1 MRRIHRVILI
11 MVSAAALVSLGV
23 PSAFA
28 AAPTITSFTPTSGPT
43 NCVVVVTGTAFTDF
57 PGAQTV
63 VDFMLGAIATP
74 ATHFVV
80 ISATEIWATVPALT
94 PGNSYNIRVT
104 NPAGTTTSTGT
115 FLSTS
120 GAGACAP
127 TVDSFVPDCAAA
139 GTVVVIAGTN
149 LLRDDGTTI
158 VGGRVRFNPYATDA
172 THTIPDVDTATS
184 LSVIVTSDATDGPV
198 QVTTFAG
205 GTVLSDTDFI
215 VSSSCAALSIAS
227 FTPTSGPVGT
237 SVVITGTGFT
247 NVTSVSFNNVNA
259 TFTVDSDTQITATV
273 PVGATSGPIAVTTPS
288 GMATSVTNFTV
299 GGPSPGVSPIE
310 VFTNTEP
317 EICAVVGPEGG
328 TAMPTAVTVDAR
340 SRLLVYFTSERSGF
354 DTHTELLVTFEVLAG
369 DNVVASTPFEWGN
382 LGVALRGH
390 TSGTVMWSF
399 EDVSPGDYTVR
410 VGARVD
416 PLPGPLG
423 GGSPTAVLENC
434 ALTVFVIPGAPP
446 PPIP

>member
-1 MRRIHRVILI
+1 MKRIERLILFMI
-11 MVSAAALVSLGV
+11 SAAALISLGM

-43 NCVVVVTGTAFTDF
+43 NCVVVVTGSAFTDF
-57 PGAQTV
+57 PGAQTI
-63 VDFMLGAIATP
+63 VDFTLGAVATP
-74 ATHFVV
+74 ATNFVV

-115 FLSTS
+115 FSSTL
-120 GAGACAP
+120 GAGGCAP

-158 VGGRVRFNPYATDA
+158 VGGLVRFNPYATDA
-172 THTIPDVDTATS
+172 THTVPDVDTATS

-198 QVTTFAG
+198 RVTTFAG

-237 SVVITGTGFT
+237 SVVITGTDFT
-247 NVTSVSFNNVNA
+247 NVTSVSFNDVNA

-273 PVGATSGPIAVTTPS
+273 PVGATTGHIAVTTPS
-288 GMATSVTNFTV
+288 GTASSSTNFTV
-299 GGPSPGVSPIE
+299 LSGARPAGPSA
-310 VFTNTEP
+310 VFTQTNPDT
-317 EICAVVGPEGG
+317 CLAAGPNGQ
-328 TAMPTAVTVDAR
+328 TAMEQDFTLDAE
-340 SRLLVYFTSERSGF
+340 SRVLVYFT
-354 DTHTELLVTFEVLAG
+354 
-369 DNVVASTPFEWGN
+369 FEWGRLN
-382 LGVALRGH
+382 THKVGH
-390 TSGTVMWSF
+390 LSMGLDGRPGSEVPSSTWRFSGTVSTQTSGTVMWTFDNVAAGQHRVNVFANVYFIGGNAGSASA
-399 EDVSPGDYTVR
+399 DVN
-410 VGARVD
+410 
-416 PLPGPLG
+416 
-423 GGSPTAVLENC
+423 EC
-434 ALTVFVIPGAPP
+434 ALTVFVIPAA
-446 PPIP
+446 

>member
-1 MRRIHRVILI
+1 MRRISRVTLI

-43 NCVVVVTGTAFTDF
+43 NCVMVVTGTAFTDF
-57 PGAQTV
+57 PGAQTA
-63 VDFMLGAIATP
+63 VDFMLGAVATP

-104 NPAGTTTSTGT
+104 NPAGTATSTGT

-158 VGGRVRFNPYATDA
+158 VGGRVRFNPYSTDA

-184 LSVIVTSDATDGPV
+184 LSVIVPSDATDGPV
-198 QVTTFAG
+198 RVTTFAG
-205 GTVLSDTDFI
+205 GTVFSDTAFI
-215 VSSSCAALSIAS
+215 VSSSCATLSIAS

-247 NVTSVSFNNVNA
+247 NVTSVSFNNVDA
-259 TFTVDSDTQITATV
+259 TFTVDSDTQIMATV
-273 PVGATSGPIAVTTPS
+273 PVGATTGPIAVTTP
-288 GMATSVTNFTV
+288 GGTATSVTNFTV
-299 GGPSPGVSPIE
+299 LEEPSPLPIE
-310 VFTNTEP
+310 VFTQTNPDT
-317 EICAVVGPEGG
+317 CLAAGPNGQ
-328 TAMPTAVTVDAR
+328 TAMQQELTLDAK
-340 SRLLVYFTSERSGF
+340 SRVLVYF
-354 DTHTELLVTFEVLAG
+354 A
-369 DNVVASTPFEWGN
+369 FEWGR
-382 LGVALRGH
+382 LSTQKVGH
-390 TSGTVMWSF
+390 LSMGLEEPETEVPSEPWRFSGTVSTQTSGTVMWTF
-399 EDVSPGDYTVR
+399 EDVATGPHTVHVFAYVTFR
-410 VGARVD
+410 GTDAGTPSADVNG
-416 PLPGPLG
+416 
-423 GGSPTAVLENC
+423 C
-434 ALTVFVIPGAPP
+434 ALTVFVLPAA
-446 PPIP
+446 